1 MTYLFRHPLRFV
13 RTIAGAALWQSLY
26 GGKDG
31 RVMAHPE
38 GFR

>member
-1 MTYLFRHPLRFV
+1 MTFRLAILCHFV
-13 RTIAGAALWQSLY
+13 RTIAGEALWQSLY